1 MSLGSAAMQTISNT
15 DTLAPS
21 VPGNHNTVITLAT
34 IVGVAAVLHFGQE
47 VFLPLS
53 VALLLAFALS
63 PLVSIIR
70 RRGVPHTLAVL
81 AVVCV
86 ATVLI
91 SVFVYMVATQLG
103 QLIAELPKYQT
114 NIIAKLDGL
123 QDTGSGNQ
131 VLARLGRMAQAVMA
145 ALSQGA
151 PAATAIGQAAP
162 IQVEVVETASP
173 LSMIAQ
179 YAVPVLAPLA
189 TAGIVVIVI
198 IFLLLEREDLRDRF
212 IRLVGAK
219 DLNRTTRVIE
229 DAARR
234 VSQYLI
240 VQVGVNVIYALP
252 IGFGLWM
259 LGLPN
264 AVLFGL
270 LTLVLRFIPYIGS
283 AISGILPMIVAFAIS
298 PDWSLLLWT
307 AALFGVVEMV
317 TSNFIEPYLYG
328 GRTGVSPLAII
339 VSAVFW
345 TWIWGP
351 MGLILATP
359 LTVCLV
365 VLGRHVPQFEVFHIM
380 FGDDPVLSPE
390 ARLYQRFLAGDIHEA
405 TLRAE
410 EAIQQVFLAEYYRD
424 VALPSLML
432 AQSDFERG
440 VLTPDQEQR
449 IAQTALAMAHG
460 LAPVVHEERALA
472 EAKVR
477 ADTTEDNTEDTT
489 AEGNTMLNNGRLDG
503 LGSRV
508 LVIGGRSALDDV
520 AAAMIG
526 QAMEAEGAQVTV
538 MSNSVLHSGE
548 IIRLQQTEADSI
560 VLAFLDASQVRAI
573 KLQLRRIRRA
583 APGKSVGILICTPV
597 AGDPAL
603 GAGTDQPVRAALDAA
618 TTAGA
623 DFAAATL
630 ENCLAAVFTPRTD
643 SALTAQTT

>member
-198 IFLLLEREDLRDRF
+198 IFLLLERDDLRDRF

-477 ADTTEDNTEDTT
+477 ADTPEDTP

-603 GAGTDQPVRAALDAA
+603 GAGIDQPVRAALDAA